1 MDAIKKA
8 VSEGRRKCS
17 FFAALAQ
24 VARSWEGD
32 VNGTQ
37 AYVFEEHLLVLLKIR
52 SHQKVGE
59 DKVPCALAVYANVAA
74 DRLAGAGGDTWE
86 INAQAMAE

>member
-8 VSEGRRKCS
+8 VSEGRRTCS
-17 FFAALAQ
+17 FFSALAEI
-24 VARSWEGD
+24 VRGWDGD

-37 AYVFEEHLLVLLKIR
+37 AYVFEDHLLVLLKIR

-59 DKVPCALAVYANVAA
+59 DRCHAH
-74 DRLAGAGGDTWE
+74 
-86 INAQAMAE
+86 